1 MPLDVS
7 HGINLK
13 ETSEIQPKVEIIIRE
28 NSFEPSKELDYYQP
42 NLLLIVEGTEVT
54 WKNQDSEDHTVTS
67 GTSIAGSDGKF
78 DSRLIFPDDSFS
90 YTLNDT
96 GEFGYFCK
104 IHPWMNGA
112 IVVAPKS
119 IFNISS
125 KEFFS
130 QGENIELVID
140 VKLNLKNTY
149 YFPKGA
155 KSALATIIISD
166 TLREINTTK
175 YEITEDTATD
185 RLFYSRNESFWSS
198 NGPYIAQLKLE
209 TNTAELLSFTK
220 FNFEKQITP
229 QPIPSFNIP
238 DWIKNNAGWWAE
250 GLVSDSEFVNGIQ
263 FLIKEGIMKIPP
275 TTSGSGT
282 GSDEIPSWIKN
293 NAGWWSEGLISDN
306 DFVQGIQHL
315 IKNGIMRID
324 ID

>member
-7 HGINLK
+7 QGIMSK
-13 ETSEIQPKVEIIIRE
+13 GTTEIQPKVEIIIRE

-42 NLLLIVEGTEVT
+42 NLLLIVVGTEVT
-54 WKNQDSEDHTVTS
+54 WKNQADADHTVTS

-78 DSRLIFPDDSFS
+78 DSRLIFPGDSYSF
-90 YTLNDT
+90 TLKDA

-130 QGENIELVID
+130 QGEKIELVIN

-149 YFPKGA
+149 YFLEGT
-155 KSALATIIISD
+155 KSILANITISD
-166 TLREINTTK
+166 NKKEIWTEPYK
-175 YEITEDTATD
+175 ITEDISTH
-185 RLFYSRNESFWSS
+185 RLFYSVNDSLWSS
-198 NGPYIAQLKLE
+198 NGPYTAQLKLE
-209 TNTAELLSFTK
+209 TDTAELISYTK
-220 FNFEKQITP
+220 FDFEKQITP
-229 QPIPSFNIP
+229 IPIPSSNIP
-238 DWIKNNAGWWAE
+238 DWIKNNAGWWADDLI
-250 GLVSDSEFVNGIQ
+250 GDSDFVSGIQ
-263 FLIKEGIMKIPP
+263 YLIKEGIMKIPP

-306 DFVQGIQHL
+306 DFVQGIQYL
-315 IKNGIMRID
+315 IENGIIRID

>member
-28 NSFEPSKELDYYQP
+28 NSFEPSKEPDYYQP

-130 QGENIELVID
+130 QGENIKLVIN

-149 YFPKGA
+149 YFIEGA
-155 KSALATIIISD
+155 KSVSATITISD
-166 TLREINTTK
+166 TLRDLSTEK
-175 YEITEDTATD
+175 YVITDDAAID
-185 RLFYSRNESFWSS
+185 RLFYSSNDSLWSS

-209 TNTAELLSFTK
+209 TKTVELISYTK
-220 FNFEKQITP
+220 FDFEKQITP
-229 QPIPSFNIP
+229 LPIPSSNIP
-238 DWIKNNAGWWAE
+238 NWIKNNAGWWADDLI
-250 GLVSDSEFVNGIQ
+250 GDSDFVSGIQ
-263 FLIKEGIMKIPP
+263 YLIQEGIMKIPP
-275 TTSGSGT
+275 TTSGSDT

-306 DFVQGIQHL
+306 DFVQGIQYL
-315 IKNGIMRID
+315 IENGIIRID